1 MRIRLR
7 MPDMEAAMSV
17 QPKRESIRRATN
29 LSIDAELLDAARKL
43 SINLSRAA
51 EEGIS
56 LAVRRERERQWLEE
70 NREALESYNA
80 YIDANGLPLAK
91 YRQF

>member
-56 LAVRRERERQWLEE
+56 LAVRRERDPQWLEE